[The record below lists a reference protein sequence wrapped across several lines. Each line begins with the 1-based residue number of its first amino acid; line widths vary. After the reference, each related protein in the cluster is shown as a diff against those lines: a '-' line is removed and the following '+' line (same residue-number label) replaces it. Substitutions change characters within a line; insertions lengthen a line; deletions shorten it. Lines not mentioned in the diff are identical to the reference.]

1 MVIQMND
8 SQLDRIESLGSFL
21 KSSRQ
26 VSFQGQERVEI
37 YAWIEETLIRFSYLT
52 LRKKEKGTLKKY
64 LKKMTGY
71 SRAQITRLVGQHRRT
86 GYVRLSSRLKHGFGR
101 RYSDEEIKLLAQTD
115 ELHEYP
121 NGNALKRT
129 LQRLVTV
136 FGLTAYLNLSR
147 ISPAHIYNLRRS
159 KVYQR
164 FGKVYQPT
172 RPTVVKLGERRKP
185 NPAGAPGYLR
195 VDTVHQGDRETVKGV
210 YHINTVDEVTQF
222 EFVGAVEKIS
232 EAYLVPLLGRL
243 LENYP
248 FRIVEFHSDNG
259 SEFINQRVVDLL
271 NRLLVKLTKSR
282 SRRTNDNALVESK
295 NGSVIRKWLGYA
307 FIEQR
312 SAERINRFDFGCFNE
327 YLNYHRVCAFAQE
340 VADPKKKGKIRKTYP
355 LENYQTPYDKLKS
368 LKNARSFLK
377 EGITFTGLDLLSKRY
392 DDNQMATI
400 VQKEREKLFED
411 ISLDMEKVEQLIATH
426 RSGSLLD

>member
-21 KSSRQ
+21 KSSGK
-26 VSFQGQERVEI
+26 VSFQGKERVEV

-52 LRKKEKGTLKKY
+52 LKKKEKGTLKKY

-71 SRAQITRLVGQHRRT
+71 SRAQITRLVGQYRRT
-86 GYVRLSSRLKHGFGR
+86 GRVRLSSIAKHGFGR
-101 RYSDEEIKLLAQTD
+101 RYPDEEIKLLAQTD

-121 NGNALKRT
+121 NGNALKKT

-164 FGKVYQPT
+164 LGKVYQPT
-172 RPTVVKLGERRKP
+172 RPAMVKLGERRKP
-185 NPAGAPGYLR
+185 NPQGQPGYLR

-222 EFVGAVEKIS
+222 EFVGAVEKIT
-232 EAYLVPLLGRL
+232 EAYLIPLLGRL
-243 LENYP
+243 LVSYP

-259 SEFINQRVVDLL
+259 SEFINQKVVALL

-295 NGSVIRKWLGYA
+295 NGSIIRKWLGYS
-307 FIEQR
+307 FIEQK
-312 SAERINRFDFGCFNE
+312 SAGRINRFYFGYFNE
-327 YLNYHRVCAFAQE
+327 YLNYHRVCAFAKE
-340 VADPKKKGKIRKTYP
+340 VADPQKKGKIRKIYP
-355 LENYQTPYDKLKS
+355 LADYQTPYDKLKS

-377 EGITFTGLDLLSKRY
+377 EGTTFTELDLISKRY
-392 DDNQMATI
+392 DDNQMAAF
-400 VQKEREKLFED
+400 VQKEREKLFAD
-411 ISLDMEKVEQLIATH
+411 ISFEGKEVEQLIATH